1 MTSPFARRVLHR
13 WAAAAAVVTLTAAP
27 VPHSLQAAGGAGG
40 SPVPS
45 RVREPQKL
53 KTRADA
59 RAIAPLAQALFAYD
73 DILQRSSGKAPA
85 DAARRLDEMARL
97 SVQAKADIRDF
108 VSALRQANEVE
119 EFEKAVYAAAGTTGR
134 PTLVAEIRGQGG
146 PVAVLAQADRLI
158 DGLIAERRHG
168 AAGKGSLDGVLE
180 LLGLTVTVHAS
191 VLTTACGFF
200 WFTISLGYATTHA
213 YKSCYDGTL

>member
-1 MTSPFARRVLHR
+1 MASPFARRVLQR

-27 VPHSLQAAGGAGG
+27 APPALQAAAATTR
-40 SPVPS
+40 PVVPPLVS
-45 RVREPQKL
+45 EPQQF

-59 RAIAPLAQALFAYD
+59 RALAPLGEALFAYD
-73 DILQRSSGKAPA
+73 AILKRSSGKAPA

-108 VSALRQANEVE
+108 VSALREAKETE
-119 EFEKAVYAAAGTTGR
+119 AFEKAVYAAAETSGR

-168 AAGKGSLDGVLE
+168 AASRESLDGVLE

-191 VLTTACGFF
+191 VLSTACGFF

-213 YKSCYDGTL
+213 YTSCYDGTL

>member
-1 MTSPFARRVLHR
+1 MASPLVRRGLHR
-13 WAAAAAVVTLTAAP
+13 WVAAAAAVALTAAP
-27 VPHSLQAAGGAGG
+27 VPHSLQATSAGAA
-40 SPVPS
+40 PAVPS
-45 RVREPQKL
+45 RAPAQQKF

-73 DILQRSSGKAPA
+73 DLLKRSSGKAPA
-85 DAARRLDEMARL
+85 DAARRLDEMMQL

-119 EFEKAVYAAAGTTGR
+119 QFEKAVYAAAETSGR
-134 PTLVAEIRGQGG
+134 PTLAAEIRGQGG
-146 PVAVLAQADRLI
+146 PVAVLAQADRLV

-168 AAGKGSLDGVLE
+168 AAGKGSPDGVLE

-191 VLTTACGFF
+191 VLSTACGFF
-200 WFTISLGYATTHA
+200 WFTISLGYAEEHA